1 MSETDNWNFSFLFFV
16 FSIKST
22 SLDHIIVYIDYGKG
36 LLNVLCKTVNF
47 LNTYLK
53 NNWIKDDFKI
63 SLTNAVG
70 PSVTGM
76 HCINQYNNRE
86 RNIAAVRWLII
97 SIISSAIFEDISLS
111 AWKLFITR
119 KFLRVE
125 CTINRRLHF
134 CCTSK

>member
-86 RNIAAVRWLII
+86 RNIALYADW
-97 SIISSAIFEDISLS
+97 
-111 AWKLFITR
+111 
-119 KFLRVE
+119 
-125 CTINRRLHF
+125 
-134 CCTSK
+134 